1 MRDKKKTVES
11 MIQNIQYAQ
20 KSISDI
26 GKDKKKKRA
35 AREMNNTMT
44 CA

>member
-1 MRDKKKTVES
+1 MRDKKKTAES

-26 GKDKKKKRA
+26 GKDKKRRA